1 MAGQEG
7 SMLQLVDVRKSYRT
21 GDFTQVA
28 LNDVSISFRDNEFVA
43 ILGASGSGKTTLL
56 NLVGG
61 LDHYDSGNLIIDG
74 VPTSH
79 YKDRDWDAY
88 RNNRIGFVF
97 QSYNLIPHQSVLANV
112 ELALTLAGVSPAER
126 RRRAQAAL
134 AEVGLGD
141 HVHKRPS
148 QLSGGQMQRVAI
160 ARALINDPEILLADE
175 PTGALDSTTSV
186 QIMGLL
192 TGIARDRLVVMVTHN
207 PELADEYA
215 TRIVQLSDGVVVADS
230 DPFDPDAAPQWVADG
245 VLVPGGTSRRQA
257 SEAEAEAEDGPDA
270 GAEAGPFPG
279 GFVGLD
285 HDEDDERPRVSAAA
299 RVAAEKPRRTSM
311 SFLTAIALSFNNL
324 MTKKGRTLM
333 TAFAGSIGIIGIAAI
348 LALANGVNAYI
359 KNVEEETL
367 SLYPLSIQRQGM
379 DMTAML
385 AASAGL
391 VDEASGK
398 GGDGMSEVHEVQVM
412 GKMFSSVG
420 TNDLRSFKAFLDR
433 GGEGMDSH
441 VNGIQFSY
449 DVTPQIY
456 ASDTSDSVRQINP
469 DAAFSAMGFGSAS
482 ASSFMSSSMSTGV
495 FRELMADRSLVDAHF
510 DVMAGRWPDA
520 YDETVIVLT
529 PSGGISDLSLY
540 AMGLRDSAELDAMVE
555 QVLNEENVTS
565 PSDPLA
571 LGYADLMGR
580 TFKLVNAADRYTY
593 DEEFDVWTDRSN
605 DKARL
610 KSLVDEGSTLRVVG
624 IVKPIEDSS
633 RLSPGIYYTRALTTH
648 VVEQARASDIVK
660 QQLADPSV
668 DVFTGRP
675 FGEEA
680 DEEFDFASLFSIDE
694 DAIAGAFTFDASKL
708 SLDMSGLQG
717 GLSGMDLGLSD
728 LQLDPSKMPPLNL
741 DKILE
746 SLDLS
751 TIITVPDAGGG
762 TPAPAPEFDLDAVTQ
777 VASQLAEAYLTY
789 TTANGL
795 DPADAAS
802 LAAFLDGPEAAAILD
817 AAGEGV
823 DVELATAIVEGYLT
837 YTAANGLDPADI
849 ATNLP
854 RFLSSPE
861 GGALLPQ
868 PDPNAGLAERLIAGY
883 LAFAVASG
891 LDPTDAATNFPL
903 FLASPE
909 GQKLVGEAA
918 GYIDTSSLERQLQGV
933 LADYMQ
939 QVMAAY
945 MGQVSSQLTTA
956 LTAQIS
962 SALESSM
969 GNLASSMSDAMGI
982 DQDAFMKAFG
992 MERDQDELAQ
1002 LLMSMATTR
1011 AATYE
1016 ANLRQLGWADFDNP
1030 SQIDIYPIDFDSK
1043 TQVIRIL
1050 DEYNDSMRAQGLE
1063 DRVITYSDLVGALMG
1078 SVTDIINMISY
1089 VLIAFVAI
1097 SLVVSSIMIGVITYI
1112 SVLERKKEIGILRSI
1127 GASKRDIRRVFN
1139 AETLIVGFV
1148 AGALGVGLTY
1158 LLTIPANAIVYT
1170 NFDVPNIARLPW
1182 EAAGILVLVSMAL
1195 TALAGL
1201 LPASAASRKDPVEA
1215 LRSE

>member
-1 MAGQEG
+1 
-7 SMLQLVDVRKSYRT
+7 MLQLVEVRKSYKT

-79 YKDRDWDAY
+79 YKDRDWDTY

-126 RRRAQAAL
+126 KRRALAAL
-134 AEVGLGD
+134 DEVGLRE
-141 HVHKRPS
+141 HAHKRPN

-192 TGIARDRLVVMVTHN
+192 TSIAKDRLVVMVTHN
-207 PELADEYA
+207 PELAEEYA
-215 TRIVQLSDGVVVADS
+215 TRTVHLSDGVVVADS
-230 DPFDPDAAPQWVADG
+230 DPFDPSAPPQHPDG
-245 VLVPGGTSRRQA
+245 DEPTAVIAGLGAGAVTSPRRQ
-257 SEAEAEAEDGPDA
+257 
-270 GAEAGPFPG
+270 
-279 GFVGLD
+279 
-285 HDEDDERPRVSAAA
+285 
-299 RVAAEKPRRTSM
+299 RRTSM
-311 SFLTAIALSFNNL
+311 SFLTAVALSFNNL

-359 KNVEEETL
+359 KGVEEDTL
-367 SLYPLSIQRQGM
+367 SLYPLTIQRQGM

-398 GGDGMSEVHEVQVM
+398 GGDGSSDVHEVQVM

-420 TNDLRSFKAFLDR
+420 TNDLESLKAFFE
-433 GGEGMDSH
+433 GGDSGIDEH
-441 VNGIQFSY
+441 VNGVLYSY
-449 DVTPQIY
+449 DVTPQIF
-456 ASDTSDSVRQINP
+456 AADTSEKVRQINP
-469 DAAFSAMGFGSAS
+469 DAVFNAMGFGSSAAASSMMS
-482 ASSFMSSSMSTGV
+482 ASMSSGV
-495 FRELMADRSLVDAHF
+495 FRELVPDLSLVDAHF
-510 DVMAGRWPDA
+510 DVMAGRWPTA
-520 YDETVIVLT
+520 YDETVLVLT
-529 PSGGISDLSLY
+529 PSGGVSDLALY
-540 AMGLRDSAELDAMVE
+540 AMGLRDPAELDAMVE
-555 QVLNEENVTS
+555 QVLNEEEVDT
-565 PSDPLA
+565 PPDPLA
-571 LGYADLMGR
+571 LSYDDIMGS
-580 TFKLVNAADRYTY
+580 TFKLVEAPDFYSY
-593 DEEFDVWTDRSN
+593 DDEFGVWTDRSG
-605 DKARL
+605 DKKQL
-610 KSLVDEGSTLRVVG
+610 KKLVDAGEELRITG
-624 IVKPIEDSS
+624 IVKPTDDSS

-648 VVEQARASDIVK
+648 VVERATASAIV
-660 QQLADPSV
+660 QEQLADSAV
-668 DVFTGRP
+668 DVFTGRG

-680 DEEFDFASLFSIDE
+680 DDSEFDFSSLFSIDE
-694 DAIAGAFTFDASKL
+694 DAIAKAFTFDQSKL
-708 SLDMSGLQG
+708 KLDMSGLES
-717 GLSGMDLGLSD
+717 GLSGMDLGLED
-728 LQLDPSKMPPLNL
+728 LELDPSKMPALDV
-741 DKILE
+741 DKILAG
-746 SLDLS
+746 LDLS
-751 TIITVPDAGGG
+751 SLIRIPDSDAPADPPADDKPADDPGA
-762 TPAPAPEFDLDAVTQ
+762 TPAPDVEQ
-777 VASQLAEAYLTY
+777 VAELATKLVEGYAAFA
-789 TTANGL
+789 TAAGL
-795 DPADAAS
+795 DPADVATNLPAFLATPEAS
-802 LAAFLDGPEAAAILD
+802 ELLAAV
-817 AAGEGV
+817 GEGIDTEAV
-823 DVELATAIVEGYLT
+823 TGIVEGYV
-837 YTAANGLDPADI
+837 AFAVAGGLDPMDV
-849 ATNLP
+849 ATTLP
-854 RFLSSPE
+854 AFLASPE
-861 GGALLPQ
+861 GEALLGAVTPQ
-868 PDPNAGLAERLIAGY
+868 LEPDANAGLAERLVQSY
-883 LAFAVASG
+883 LAFAVANG

-903 FLASPE
+903 FLASDE
-909 GQKLVGEAA
+909 GKALVGEAA
-918 GYIDTSSLERQLQGV
+918 GYIDTSSLQKQLEGV

-945 MGQVSSQLTTA
+945 MGEVSTKLTSALTT
-956 LTAQIS
+956 QIS

-969 GNLASSMSDAMGI
+969 GQLADNMSDAMGI
-982 DQDAFMKAFG
+982 DQDAFMDAFK
-992 MERDQDELAQ
+992 MERNRDELTQ
-1002 LLMSMATTR
+1002 LLVSMASTQS
-1011 AATYE
+1011 ASYE
-1016 ANLRQLGWADFDNP
+1016 GNLRKLGWADFDNP
-1030 SQIDIYPIDFDSK
+1030 SRIDIYPIDFESK
-1043 TQVIRIL
+1043 AEVTRIL
-1050 DEYNDSMRAQGLE
+1050 DDYNDAMRAKGLE

-1148 AGALGVGLTY
+1148 AGALGVAITFLI
-1158 LLTIPANAIVYT
+1158 TIPANAIVYS
-1170 NFDVPNIARLPW
+1170 NFDVPNIAQLPW
-1182 EAAGILVLVSMAL
+1182 QAAGILVLISMAL